1 MSQLRRAAPYLV
13 IALALVA
20 GLPLL
25 LRSCHAEDDLKVVRD
40 FYVDEQTMAFE
51 RHATGEYPPL
61 VGHRGHGVVIA
72 KCFQGD
78 DGLVIGWLVRYPA
91 EIQAQLDA
99 ARDAGNLPPDLLIS
113 ASQAAEV
120 RSPESGS
127 TWIPRASPAGQALC
141 VPPKRKDGSDAVPA
155 QPVE

>member
-1 MSQLRRAAPYLV
+1 MSLPRRASLSLI
-13 IALALVA
+13 IAVALLTA
-20 GLPLL
+20 GLLV
-25 LRSCHAEDDLKVVRD
+25 LRSCHADDDLKVVRD

-78 DGLVIGWLVRYPA
+78 DGVVIGWLVRYPA
-91 EIQAQLDA
+91 DIQAELDA
-99 ARDAGNLPPDLLIS
+99 ARDSGKLTPDLLIC

-120 RSPESGS
+120 RGPESGS
-127 TWIPRASPAGQALC
+127 PWIARSTPAGQALC

-155 QPVE
+155 QPAE